1 MKDFLPLTA
10 TFKAPMVLA
19 VGRNIPANNV
29 REFVD
34 YVKRQGSLSYSTL
47 GNASTGPVLMEMP
60 RGLTGIEL
68 ENVGYRGETL
78 AVTDM
83 IASNL
88 PAKEDAWVANA
99 RRDV

>member
-78 AVTDM
+78 AVTDI
-83 IASNL
+83 IAGNL